1 MDKKQE
7 RKVELPCQR
16 AFVFVIQSHLDQNV
30 LYSLLNCI
38 AMKILVNAKDYSFY
52 FDGKTIITCL
62 DVILNSV
69 CHS

>member
-1 MDKKQE
+1 
-7 RKVELPCQR
+7 
-16 AFVFVIQSHLDQNV
+16 
-30 LYSLLNCI
+30 
-38 AMKILVNAKDYSFY
+38 MKILVNAKDYSFY